1 MSYDDASLDLHE
13 KMHGKLRVETTVPL
27 ETKDDLARAYT
38 PGVAAPC
45 LAIAK
50 DPEAVW
56 KYTIKSHTVA
66 VITDGSAVLG
76 LGNIGAKASLPVME
90 GKCALFKRFAGMDA
104 FPIALE
110 TQNVE
115 EIVKIVTAIAPVF
128 GGINLEDISAP
139 RCIQI
144 EQQLS
149 SLLDIPVFHDD
160 QHGTATVVLAG
171 LLNASKVVGKELSKM
186 KIVISGAGAAGSAI
200 VRLLHSFGVGDII
213 VTDSKGVV
221 TTHRDDLGWL
231 KTLLASFT
239 NKSEACCMLFDALK
253 GADAFVGVS
262 KPGVLKPE
270 MIKVMAEKPII
281 FALANPD
288 PEMMPDEAASAG
300 AAVVATGRSDYP
312 NQLNN
317 VLVFPG
323 IFRGALD
330 GRIRRITQGMMVA
343 AAQALASLVPS
354 PTAVNIIPSVF
365 DPRVV
370 EVVSEAVKNSGRTVQ

>member
-1 MSYDDASLDLHE
+1 MHYDDASVDLHE
-13 KMHGKLRVETTVPL
+13 KHHGKLRIETTVPL
-27 ETKDDLARAYT
+27 ETKEDLALAYT

-45 LAIAK
+45 RVIAQ

-90 GKCALFKRFAGMDA
+90 GKCALFKRFAGIDA
-104 FPIALE
+104 FPIALA

-115 EIVKIVTAIAPVF
+115 EIVRTVAAIAPVF

-139 RCIQI
+139 RCIEI
-144 EQQLS
+144 EQRLAGM
-149 SLLDIPVFHDD
+149 LDIPVFHDD

-171 LLNASKVVGKELSKM
+171 LLNASKVVGKELAKM
-186 KIVISGAGAAGSAI
+186 KIVVSGAGAAGSAI

-221 TTHRDDLGWL
+221 TTHREDLGWL
-231 KTLLASFT
+231 KNLLATFT
-239 NKSEACCMLFDALK
+239 NKSGACCMLLDALK

-270 MIKVMAEKPII
+270 MIAVMAEQPII

-288 PEMMPDEAASAG
+288 PEMMPEEAKKAG

-330 GRIRRITQGMMVA
+330 CRIRRITQGMMVA
-343 AAQALASLVPS
+343 AAQALAALIPS
-354 PTAVNIIPSVF
+354 PTADTIIPSVF
-365 DPRVV
+365 DPRVIDAV
-370 EVVSEAVKNSGRTVQ
+370 KEAVMDAGCRAQ